1 MNLKGRLLGIIIIA
15 VFAVIMYINWSQL
28 NSEGKYSMKMAV
40 FGPLGIIGGLFI
52 LAFPSKAG
60 KPQTTLDK
68 VIVMGVFV
76 VGILAGLVNWYLMDP
91 GYFGK

>member
-1 MNLKGRLLGIIIIA
+1 MNLKGRLLGLIIIV
-15 VFAVIMYINWSQL
+15 VFVVIMYINWAQL
-28 NSEGKYSMKMAV
+28 NSEGKYSIKMAV
-40 FGPLGIIGGLFI
+40 FGPVGIIGGLFI

-68 VIVMGVFV
+68 IMVIGVFV
-76 VGILAGLVNWYLMDP
+76 VGIVAGLVDWYLMDP